1 MKPLSM
7 KFGHHQARYS
17 CNDAGINCTSLEI
30 LMLIFMRIN
39 VFFGFI
45 FLWIIISC
53 NHNETVY
60 IASEK
65 LLDPR
70 GIYQETAPEY
80 HMVSSYD
87 TTGGNIDRINLK
99 EGKTAVLMDKKGQG
113 LIKRVWIRIDE
124 TNSDLLRGILLRM
137 FWDNAKEPA
146 VSVPLADFFSL
157 GQNRDAVS
165 TFYTFSNGTE
175 FLSHFPMP
183 FVKGARIELIN
194 QSSEE
199 LPELYYKIDYYTFRD
214 SIRPD
219 CPRFYAAWNRDHQT
233 ENDTD
238 YVVLAT
244 KGSGFMAGLNLTVHG
259 YNIKPAF
266 IASDERIWIDA
277 ARIPA
282 AHGTGIEDLF
292 DVQSKTDFSGVSVD
306 DANTFSAWRFFA
318 GAPVFFNKSLLF
330 TIEHGHDNQ
339 EVLDISSTVFWYQSG
354 RDVHL
359 SEIERASM
367 RKYPKAYVPYDAHEA
382 EKLIFESRDNI
393 EVSTKNMTDCAPDWG
408 NDAML
413 LIASRNLSRFSLA
426 IPHLAENA
434 YNADVYMN
442 TGPYMGN
449 IYVSPAG
456 KPQSQYLDAYAPVY
470 GHAPV
475 MHFEN
480 VPVRDGRLQMDFR
493 IMGKNPYSAEFYAGI
508 DAIKVSPVRKFIPNW
523 SLSQVF
529 PAKRFSDHLRLGLDS
544 LFYPEEI
551 VYHENGS
558 VSEEAYSLR
567 RVFPDDEGLLKHPD
581 ETQYNYGIFYAR
593 IFVYAPEKMEKTL
606 LIGCGTGHKVFL
618 NDQELFRNSDLTY
631 AEADKNAIPLPLGKG
646 WNELVIKS
654 EWLRENQGF
663 YARIPDAANELR
675 YSLYPK

>member
-1 MKPLSM
+1 
-7 KFGHHQARYS
+7 
-17 CNDAGINCTSLEI
+17 
-30 LMLIFMRIN
+30 MRIN
-39 VFFGFI
+39 IFFGFI
-45 FLWIIISC
+45 FLLIIVSC
-53 NHNETVY
+53 SHDETVY

-70 GIYQETAPEY
+70 AFYPETAPEY
-80 HMVSSYD
+80 HMVSSFD

-99 EGKTAVLMDKKGQG
+99 TGQTAVLMDQKGQG
-113 LIKRVWIRIDE
+113 LIKRLWIRIDE
-124 TNSDLLRGILLRM
+124 TNRDLMRGLLLRM
-137 FWDNAKEPA
+137 FWDNNEEPA
-146 VSVPLADFFSL
+146 VSVPFADFFSL
-157 GQNRDAVS
+157 GPNQDAVS
-165 TFYTFSNGTE
+165 TVYTFSNGTE

-244 KGSGFMAGLNLTVHG
+244 KGSGFLAGLNLNVHG
-259 YNIKPAF
+259 HNIKQAF

-292 DVQSKTDFSGVSVD
+292 DVQSQTDVSGVSVD

-318 GAPVFFNKSLLF
+318 DAPVFFNKSLLF

-339 EVLDISSTVFWYQSG
+339 DVLDFSSTVFWYQSG
-354 RDVHL
+354 HDVHL
-359 SEIERASM
+359 TEIDSAPM
-367 RKYPKAYVPYDAHEA
+367 RKYPKVYVPFDAYEA
-382 EKLIFESRDNI
+382 ENLIFESNDNI
-393 EVSTKNMTDCAPDWG
+393 EVSTKNMEEYAPDWG

-413 LIASRNLSRFSLA
+413 LVASRNLSRFSLTL
-426 IPHLAENA
+426 PHLAESA
-434 YNADVYMN
+434 YNVDVYMN

-456 KPQSQYLDAYAPVY
+456 RPQSQYLDAYAPAY

-480 VPVRDGRLQMDFR
+480 VPVRDGRLEMDFR
-493 IMGKNPYSAEFYAGI
+493 IMGKNPSSAEFYAGI
-508 DAIKVSPVRKFIPNW
+508 DAVKISPVRKFIPNW
-523 SLSQVF
+523 SLSQLY
-529 PAKRFSDHLRLGLDS
+529 PAKRLSDHLRFGLDS
-544 LFYPEEI
+544 LFDPELAKNNE
-551 VYHENGS
+551 S
-558 VSEEAYSLR
+558 VSEEAYGLR
-567 RVFPDDEGLLKHPD
+567 RVLPDGEGLLKHPD
-581 ETQYNYGIFYAR
+581 ENQHNYGIFYAR
-593 IFVYAPEKMEKTL
+593 VFVYAPEKMEKTL

-618 NDQELFRNSDLTY
+618 NNQELFRNSDLTY
-631 AEADKNAIPLPLGKG
+631 AEADKNAIPLPLEKG

-654 EWLRENQGF
+654 EWLRGNQGF

-675 YSLYPK
+675 YNLYFK